1 MAIKY
6 ALTVEVA
13 RELLEYNPETGTLTW
28 KPRGQKW
35 FTYKDFHI
43 HWNSR
48 WAGKTVGTLSKHGY
62 LVFNVRNKLHTAHR
76 TAWMLFHGE
85 EPPGVID
92 HKNGDPT
99 DNRISN
105 LRCTSQKVNV
115 ENQRDKSRG
124 KALPLGVFPVMG
136 SKTGK
141 MFARII
147 VSGQRKYLGTFEN
160 PEDAAQAYLKAKRE
174 LHEGCTI

>member
-1 MAIKY
+1 MATKH

-13 RELLEYNPETGTLTW
+13 RELLEYDPATGVLTW
-28 KPRGQKW
+28 KPRDQKW

-48 WAGKTVGTLSKHGY
+48 WAGKTVGTLSKRGY

-85 EPPGVID
+85 EPAGLID
-92 HKNGDPT
+92 HRNGDPT
-99 DNRISN
+99 DNRITN
-105 LRCTSQKVNV
+105 LRCTSHKVNS
-115 ENQRDKSRG
+115 ENQREKSQG
-124 KALPLGVFPVMG
+124 KTLPLGVFPVNG

-141 MFARII
+141 VFARII
-147 VSGQRKYLGTFEN
+147 VNGRRKYLGTFED
-160 PEDAAQAYLKAKRE
+160 PEEAARVYLKAKRE

>member
-1 MAIKY
+1 MATKHD
-6 ALTVEVA
+6 LTVEVA
-13 RELLEYNPETGTLTW
+13 RELLEYDPETGVLTW
-28 KPRGQKW
+28 KPRNQKW

-48 WAGKTVGTLSKHGY
+48 WAGKTVGTLSKRGY

-85 EPPGVID
+85 EPSGLID
-92 HKNGDPT
+92 HRNGDPT
-99 DNRISN
+99 DNRITN
-105 LRCTSQKVNV
+105 LRCTNHKVNA

-124 KALPLGVFPVMG
+124 KALPLGVFPVNG

-141 MFARII
+141 VFARII
-147 VSGQRKYLGTFEN
+147 VNGRRKYLGTFEK
-160 PEDAAQAYLKAKRE
+160 PEEAAQAYLKAKRE